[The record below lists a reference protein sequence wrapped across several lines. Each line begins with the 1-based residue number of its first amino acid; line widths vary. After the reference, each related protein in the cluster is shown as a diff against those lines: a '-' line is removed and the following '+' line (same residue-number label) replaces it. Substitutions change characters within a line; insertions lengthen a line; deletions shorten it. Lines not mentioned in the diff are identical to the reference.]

1 MSQTV
6 RDVKGNPLPGRSGP
20 VIKVIR
26 RGSAPGD
33 RVALALAV
41 PTIKPGANLDALKIN
56 DYADRRR
63 TSFGFTKE
71 AVAEGATKAGPGWH
85 CTPAGLIVAGG
96 TKACG
101 KATCRFCWARS
112 VGKMLNGLYARR
124 QACEAENVPCSF
136 AFRRDDLHLRRGH
149 YAEGLKL
156 YKGQRVKAKAFVDS
170 RKAGTPAGAWYALV
184 LLPYPAEF
192 DGKGDDG
199 VLTRFFIRAHEGPA
213 VRSVMSSKPNFRQL
227 DIPGELLDKALMAK
241 GPLVDFFAP
250 CYDPAELPAGE
261 SRAVRELL
269 GSAKRV
275 TAYGTLRDKRWR
287 DPISGNRDDEQP
299 GGESVPDPQIVEV
312 PAAPESKRPGAMR
325 PLPRT
330 PSKPR

>member
-1 MSQTV
+1 M
-6 RDVKGNPLPGRSGP
+6 
-20 VIKVIR
+20 
-26 RGSAPGD
+26 
-33 RVALALAV
+33 
-41 PTIKPGANLDALKIN
+41 KIN

-136 AFRRDDLHLRRGH
+136 AFRRDDFHLRRGD
-149 YAEGLKL
+149 YARGLKL
-156 YKGQRVKAKAFVDS
+156 YKGHGSAAKTAVDS
-170 RKAGTPAGAWYALV
+170 RKAGSPAGAWYALV
-184 LLPYPAEF
+184 LLPYPTEF

-199 VLTRFFIRAHEGPA
+199 VLTRFYVRAYEGPA
-213 VRSVMSSKPNFRQL
+213 VRSVMSSEPNLREL
-227 DIPGELLDKALMAK
+227 NVPGELLDEALMAK

-250 CYDPAELPAGE
+250 CHDPAELPAGE
-261 SRAVRELL
+261 SRVVRELP

-287 DPISGNRDDEQP
+287 DPVSGNRDDEQP
-299 GGESVPDPQIVEV
+299 GDESVPEPHIVEV
-312 PAAPESKRPGAMR
+312 PPRPGAMR